1 MRIVMFYT
9 NWDRGRPIEIA
20 LTEAGHSVDA
30 NPLLIRTTLL
40 TLDEYDLAV
49 VAGFAY
55 IFTEEE
61 ISRPKYGFINCHAG
75 KLPEY
80 RGGSP
85 LNWAIINGE
94 KRIHQCLIQMD
105 SGIDTGDILYEASFK
120 PGKNDTIDDLHEMV
134 NRAFPQM
141 VLMAV
146 EELEECGHMQSRP
159 QLIKGGVA
167 RYWPQRTAADSEIT
181 LDMPPAQVYNKVRA
195 CREPY
200 PAFIRLGKH
209 NYKLELKT

>member
-1 MRIVMFYT
+1 MKIVIFYT
-9 NWDRGRPIEIA
+9 NWDRGHPIEIA

-49 VAGFAY
+49 VAGSDY
-55 IFTEEE
+55 ILTEKE
-61 ISRPKYGFINCHAG
+61 IAKPKFGTVNCHAG

-94 KRIHQCLIQMD
+94 KTVTATVLQMD
-105 SGIDTGDILYEASFK
+105 RGIDTGNILRETTTPLGAHA
-120 PGKNDTIDDLHEMV
+120 TISDLHAVV
-134 NRAFPQM
+134 NLASPKM
-141 VLMAV
+141 VLEVV
-146 EELEECGHMQSRP
+146 EGLSAEAPVTPRLQSTDSP
-159 QLIKGGVA
+159 

-195 CREPY
+195 CRDPY